1 MVVEAGN
8 FATPAN
14 DAEAVPRRDIM
25 LEFYHNEQY
34 DAVTL
39 GEQELLN
46 PITTWIAAR
55 DNGLPV
61 VAANLYYG
69 ERAKKPLFEPYK
81 WYERGG
87 VRMAVVGLIPQRAA
101 ANLPD
106 SLGIK
111 ITSPFEQQKMMRK
124 LNKRTDHMT
133 VIGDFTPEEAESLVM
148 AYPFIDLIITSNEK
162 VFRQSNIGTTV
173 LAACGGKG
181 YYGDYLQMPVERQDS
196 TGVNSFRETLDV
208 KVPADTMYE
217 AKIARS
223 GIKAR
228 K

>member
-1 MVVEAGN
+1 
-8 FATPAN
+8 
-14 DAEAVPRRDIM
+14 
-25 LEFYHNEQY
+25 
-34 DAVTL
+34 
-39 GEQELLN
+39 
-46 PITTWIAAR
+46 
-55 DNGLPV
+55 
-61 VAANLYYG
+61 
-69 ERAKKPLFEPYK
+69 
-81 WYERGG
+81 
-87 VRMAVVGLIPQRAA
+87 
-101 ANLPD
+101 
-106 SLGIK
+106 
-111 ITSPFEQQKMMRK
+111 MRK

-133 VIGDFTPEEAESLVM
+133 VIGDFTAEEAESLVM

-196 TGVNSFRETLDV
+196 NGVSSLRETLDV